1 MIRNRQKIVKRA
13 LLLVAVSALFFV
25 VILSPTA
32 AMAESLYQQ
41 RNTLK
46 QQVTD
51 STSKSATQKQQAAQL
66 EKDVTK
72 LENQIDYLTGK
83 ITEVSGQISGKEEEI
98 KKTEAEIKVEEDNI
112 AKTKTQLGDILS
124 EWYMKGTPSFSEAII
139 SSGNLSQ
146 FIDRSEYYEAIKNQ
160 IASRIVKIKELKA
173 SLEETKNI
181 QENQLTELNSLYKT
195 QSTQKKSL
203 AYSKESKAEM
213 AEVSKDLASKYA
225 ATAQAASEK
234 LTQVEGEIK
243 NAEAAAAA
251 RYNSGNRTVW
261 TRDGRSTQGFIWP
274 LIGEF
279 RAGFGYSSAYFSGM
293 FHSGIDVG
301 AYPLAPIKAAKVGT
315 VVDTRDGMGNT
326 FSWSR
331 SYGNYVKIEHEGGI
345 YTLYGHLE
353 SGTIAVSVGQTVGQG
368 QVIGQEGN
376 SGFSTG
382 YHLHFEMR
390 DPDNIAFDP
399 APYLP

>member
-1 MIRNRQKIVKRA
+1 MIKFAQKKIKRA
-13 LLLVAVSALFFV
+13 FLLATVGALFL
-25 VILSPTA
+25 VIFSLPQNAT
-32 AMAESLYQQ
+32 AESLYQQ
-41 RNTLK
+41 RNDLK
-46 QQVTD
+46 KQVSD
-51 STSKSATQKQQAAQL
+51 STSKSTTQKQQAAQL
-66 EKDVTK
+66 EKDVAK
-72 LENQIDYLTGK
+72 LEGQIDYLEGK
-83 ITEVSGQISGKEEEI
+83 IVEVSGQIAGKETEI
-98 KKTEAEIKVEEDNI
+98 KQTESQIKMEEENI
-112 AKTKTQLGDILS
+112 AKAKIQLGDVLS

-160 IASRIVKIKELKA
+160 IASRIAKIKELKA
-173 SLEETKNI
+173 KLQETKQI
-181 QENQLTELNSLYKT
+181 QEGQLTELNSLNKT

-203 AYSKESKAEM
+203 SYSQKNKAEM
-213 AEVSKDLASKYA
+213 AEVSKQLASKYA

-251 RYNSGNRTVW
+251 RYNSGNRSVW
-261 TRDGRSTQGFIWP
+261 TRDGRSVQGFIWP

-293 FHSGIDVG
+293 FHSGVDVG
-301 AYPLAPIKAAKVGT
+301 AYPLAPIKAAKAGT

-326 FSWSR
+326 FPWSR
-331 SYGNYVKIEHEGGI
+331 SYGNYVKIQHEGGV

-353 SGTIAVSVGQTVGQG
+353 SGTIAVSVGQTVDQG